1 MIRTFSRSFS
11 TIQPG
16 GSYFNLANAWK
27 RVQSAVKAPRKH
39 VKRLLEPS
47 GRDYSPWLNTTEE
60 AFDEVAHE
68 WQALITSNPYDLQT
82 FNMLEQVMI
91 ANFGTVD
98 NPHVIF
104 TADAPFR

>member
-1 MIRTFSRSFS
+1 MIRTFARSFS

-16 GSYFNLANAWK
+16 GSYFNLASAWK
-27 RVQSAVKAPRKH
+27 RVQGAVKAPKKH
-39 VKRLLEPS
+39 IKRLLEPT
-47 GRDYSPWLNTTEE
+47 GRDYNPTTNTTEE

-82 FNMLEQVMI
+82 FNMLEGVMI
-91 ANFGTVD
+91 SNFGTVD

>member
-1 MIRTFSRSFS
+1 MIRTFSRAFS

-16 GSYFNLANAWK
+16 GSHFNLGSAWK
-27 RVQSAVKAPRKH
+27 RVQSAVIAPRKH
-39 VKRLLEPS
+39 LKRLLEPS
-47 GRDYSPWLNTTEE
+47 GRDYSPLLNTTEE

-68 WQALITSNPYDLQT
+68 WQGLITSNPYDIQT